1 MAASVRTAAAADSGF
16 PRVGLAQRV
25 LQARAAPA
33 PADWRGTIRSR
44 LLVCAALFA
53 AWTVGIEARLLYLQ
67 VLQHG
72 EMMARA
78 DRQQLKTITLPAKRG
93 EIVDRAGR
101 VLAYSV
107 DADTIAADP
116 SDIEDPDSIAQLVC
130 DELDDCAPAQQQ
142 LMAERLRGKGQFAYL
157 ARWVSPEEARRVKA
171 LDLQGV
177 LFFKES
183 RRYYPKKE
191 LAAHVL
197 GYVGVDKG
205 SGGARIH
212 VRRAHPRAAKA
223 RCCSRPTRAGTRCRP
238 ARSARRPPA
247 TGSS

>member
-1 MAASVRTAAAADSGF
+1 MADQHGSRFGF
-16 PRVGLAQRV
+16 SPRGLAQRV
-25 LQARAAPA
+25 LRREPAPA

-44 LLVCAALFA
+44 LLICAALFA

-67 VLQHG
+67 VFQHD

-78 DRQQLKTITLPAKRG
+78 DRQQLKTISLPAKRG
-93 EIVDRAGR
+93 EIVDRSGR

-130 DELDDCAPAQQQ
+130 DELDDCEPAQQQ
-142 LMAERLRGKGQFAYL
+142 LMAERLRGKGRFAYL

-171 LDLQGV
+171 LDLQGL

-197 GYVGVDKG
+197 GYVGVDNG
-205 SGGARIH
+205 SGGARID
-212 VRRAHPRAAKA
+212 VRRAHPGPRGQDAAPDRRA
-223 RCCSRPTRAGTRCRP
+223 P
-238 ARSARRPPA
+238 ARDVHPRGAPADRRA